1 MSNNFWV
8 ELKESPERFEQII
21 LEAIGKKIDK
31 AFGKAYT
38 KIVQETKTLVH
49 QALSKSD
56 VIGELTDGS
65 QLRGELGLTSGLSRS
80 AAQAILEGVSNSVQA
95 EYRSVRIK
103 PTSSTGGLTFYIQ
116 PENLSN
122 VIDIAQAQISYY
134 SKRYKKAVKLDW
146 LDWLLNQGDR
156 IIVAKFHFEPKAGRG
171 RSGLGEMKKEG
182 MFKID
187 SQYAGEIGDNFI
199 SRAITSRSFR
209 QDLSKLIHL
218 QIGKYL

>member
-146 LDWLLNQGDR
+146 LDWLLTQGDR

-171 RSGLGEMKKEG
+171 RSGVGEMKKEG